1 MTLTKIPRGLPLVRF
16 DLSQFQTTLQHR
28 GTHLLFHTEYLSHS
42 SLFFRHTRPLGIT
55 THITDRPI
63 IPRCNEC
70 VMIECAF
77 FDRVRFFYLGLTF
90 CRDTWLIS
98 IGDVMLSVL
107 FFPGLFKC
115 FCVLAIFD
123 LTTKPC
129 QLTIYI
135 CSFIL
140 TSKQIM
146 HSNKSS
152 FLHNTEYQAASK
164 WDPTTIPTS
173 NGGNLT
179 LFISSIQ
186 TVLLS
191 RIP

>member
-1 MTLTKIPRGLPLVRF
+1 MGLVSASSYSTLCRICAPYFDCEFSLDILLVVDPGGASFFHRMII
-16 DLSQFQTTLQHR
+16 LSWPE
-28 GTHLLFHTEYLSHS
+28 LLY
-42 SLFFRHTRPLGIT
+42 
-55 THITDRPI
+55 
-63 IPRCNEC
+63 
-70 VMIECAF
+70 
-77 FDRVRFFYLGLTF
+77 F
-90 CRDTWLIS
+90 CRATWLIS

-164 WDPTTIPTS
+164 WDRTTIPTS

-186 TVLLS
+186 MVLLS